1 MNVAVS
7 GDRSSCLT
15 QQLAPRTYLFAVANG
30 FGRVE
35 GEPIAANVLQR
46 LYDESLRRAR
56 RRKNPKNVLT
66 TAFTQVNDD
75 VHARTASH
83 EDFVT
88 AGCSATAVLLVENR
102 AYLAHA
108 GSTGA
113 YLMRDGYI
121 VSLTK
126 NDAFEEDGGL
136 PVLTS
141 AIGVA
146 PTIDA
151 ASCTFTL
158 DEGDTLILTGRRLRE
173 ADERRRLTASFA
185 DGADAAAHDQTVIVR
200 FQPDQM
206 EQVPAEPE
214 SHSAH
219 SVAVGVLATV
229 LFYVMLC
236 LG

>member
-15 QQLAPRTYLFAVANG
+15 QRLAPQTYLFAVANG

-35 GEPIAANVLQR
+35 GEPIAPNVLQR
-46 LYDESLRRAR
+46 LHDETHRRAR
-56 RRKNPKNVLT
+56 RRKNAKNLLT
-66 TAFTQVNDD
+66 AAFARVNDE

-83 EDFVT
+83 EDYVT
-88 AGCSATAVLLVENR
+88 AGCSATAVLLVDNR

-113 YLMRDGYI
+113 YLLRDGYI

-126 NDAFEEDGGL
+126 SDAFEAEGGA

-146 PTIDA
+146 PVIDA
-151 ASCTFTL
+151 AACTFTL

-173 ADERRRLTASFA
+173 AEERRRLAECLTY
-185 DGADAAAHDQTVIVR
+185 GTEMLGGDQVVIVR
-200 FQPDQM
+200 FQPDEI
-206 EQVPAEPE
+206 EQVPEQAK
-214 SHSAH
+214 SHPAH

-236 LG
+236 IK